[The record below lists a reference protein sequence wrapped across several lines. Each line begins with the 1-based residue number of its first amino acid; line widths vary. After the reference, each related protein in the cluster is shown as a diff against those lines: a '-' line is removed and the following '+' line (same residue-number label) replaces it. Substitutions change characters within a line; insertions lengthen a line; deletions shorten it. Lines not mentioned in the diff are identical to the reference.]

1 VGAAAAG
8 AVGPAAVAAG
18 TAADDQAERPLRRAD
33 DASVSPG
40 ARSGALLQVR
50 DLRVHFPVRRG
61 VVFQRQVGS
70 VRAVDG
76 VDLEVRRGET
86 LGLVGESGCGKSTT
100 GRAILQLERPTSGEV
115 WFDGEELTSLW
126 RHRMGRWVWSDR
138 LRDLRRRM
146 QMIFQDPYASLDPR
160 MTVESIVGEPLET
173 FRIAS
178 GEALRRRVQELLER
192 VGMDPRY
199 VRRYPHEF
207 SGGQRQRIGIARA
220 LALEPELIVA
230 DEPISALDVSIQAQI
245 LNLMQRLQRELGLTY
260 VFIAHDLAAVRHISD
275 RIAVMYLG
283 RIVEVAE
290 ARVLYRSP
298 RHPYTRALIS
308 AVPIPDPKIE
318 RERRRIL
325 LAGDVPSPIHPPDGC
340 PFHPRCP
347 DAIDRCRVE
356 APKLVRLAGEERD
369 RLAACHVLE
378 PAPPA

>member
-1 VGAAAAG
+1 MSTPPVTQPAAG
-8 AVGPAAVAAG
+8 RDAVAASNG
-18 TAADDQAERPLRRAD
+18 TLL
-33 DASVSPG
+33 SVRG
-40 ARSGALLQVR
+40 
-50 DLRVHFPVRRG
+50 LRVHFPVRRG
-61 VVFQRQVGS
+61 VLFQREVGS
-70 VRAVDG
+70 VKAVDG
-76 VDLEVRRGET
+76 VDLDVRRGET

-100 GRAILQLERPTSGEV
+100 GRAILQLERPTAGSV
-115 WFDGEELTSLW
+115 VFDGEELTALW
-126 RHRMGRWVWSDR
+126 RHRMGRWGWSDR

-160 MTVESIVGEPLET
+160 MTVEAIVGEPLQT
-173 FRIAS
+173 FDVVS
-178 GEALRRRVQELLER
+178 GQALRRRVQELLER

-260 VFIAHDLAAVRHISD
+260 IFIAHDLAAVRHSSD

-290 ARVLYRSP
+290 ARQLYRRP
-298 RHPYTRALIS
+298 AHPYTKALIS
-308 AVPIPDPKIE
+308 AVPIPDPKVE
-318 RERRRIL
+318 RARRRIL
-325 LAGDVPSPIHPPDGC
+325 LAGDVPSPINPPAGC

-347 DAIDRCRVE
+347 EAIDRCRVE
-356 APKLVRLAGEERD
+356 APRLLPIGGEERD
-369 RLAACHVLE
+369 RLAACHLVE
-378 PAPPA
+378 AGPAV